1 MSEPV
6 GGLYYELSIDTA
18 DLIKGQREAER
29 AMDALEKRGT
39 DLERTMTAVGQ
50 AIAAMF
56 AAGALV
62 AELRKAS
69 EEAAAFEKSLD
80 NLQAITGITG
90 ERLKTVE
97 NAAKN
102 FGKTTST
109 SATEAVEAMKLIA
122 SAKGE
127 LADNEQGLI
136 AVTRA
141 AETLA
146 SASGMTL
153 PAAADSLVTAL
164 NQMGAGAS
172 EAERYINVMAAGA
185 KVGAAEVHHVS
196 ESLKNVAVTAKTVG
210 ISFESTNAAIQGL
223 AKAGMKGSEAGI
235 YLRNILLK
243 LETDSDRTL
252 KPSIVGLSG
261 AIDALAKK
269 NLDAAAM
276 TKMFGSENIN
286 AANALVANKEIVKGF
301 EKAMTGTQT
310 AYEQAAINSDN
321 YAGATKRM
329 QTALGVLRIELG
341 EKLNPVLAEG
351 AKLVADVA
359 VEIVDGSERVDTAV
373 KLLTASAVIAAGV
386 IGGPLV
392 TAMAAAALRATA
404 TATAIGAAGLAV
416 KGFTAVVSLMGGP
429 IGIAITALAALV
441 LNWDKIVGSAQTAAQ
456 VSEQSA
462 QRIAKALAKG
472 QGAAETD
479 LSGQLKQ
486 AQEGLAQ
493 AEKDLA
499 TAQSRGGRGIYGN
512 KISDEALAKIKER
525 RDAFA
530 ASVKDIQ
537 DARNKIGGGGGRGN
551 INPEAVKP
559 KTEFDSKSYVSG
571 IKGDREE
578 KLDKIATAEKS
589 ALAEMQ
595 ANLDAGNI
603 TLQQSLEVRRRIKSK
618 YDEERAKVSNKGAAK
633 SPADKFDSDA
643 YLSGL
648 LKSTENTLGQIDTA
662 EKEALRKNAE
672 LLKEKKINAAE
683 AEKARALIATDYAQK
698 RAAVAE
704 REQAAESSM
713 RIKMIQD
720 EEDRI
725 KAIRDEAIRAADA
738 GVKTGAISAQQA
750 ARDKALAEFEAQKGL
765 QTLQEKSM
773 QDASA
778 LRVAL
783 ARDAEERIALA
794 MDETIRRADVAL
806 AAGTMS
812 WSQYQLAK
820 VTAMQTA
827 EQQMQAIEDKRRSDR
842 NAVQMAGVQEAAAK
856 GDPAAQQNLIVAAAQ
871 KQIADLELLR
881 QADLAN
887 EQIYADRKAQIQAK
901 MTEDLAALQSA
912 TMANA
917 LASTSTGFGAIADI
931 MKAAAGEQSGIYKA
945 MFAASKAFAIAEAIV
960 KIQQGIASAAALP
973 FPANFGAMAG
983 VASATA
989 GIISTIKGATFGGG
1003 RQYGGPVAADKMY
1016 RVNEAG
1022 QPEMFTAANGAQYM
1036 MPNKSGSVTPA
1047 NELGGGMQVS
1057 IVINNNASGL
1067 VQATASTDN
1076 TSRTVTIAINEVAR
1090 QLQSNSGAVW
1100 SGLRSGSNIQG
1111 RVA

>member
-102 FGKTTST
+102 FGKTTAT

-136 AVTRA
+136 AVTKA

-146 SASGMTL
+146 AASGMTL
-153 PAAADSLVTAL
+153 PAAADSLVNAL

-185 KVGAAEVHHVS
+185 KVGASEVAES
-196 ESLKNVAVTAKTVG
+196 AEALKQFATTAKTVG
-210 ISFESTNAAIQGL
+210 VSIEGANAAIQGL
-223 AKAGMKGSEAGI
+223 AKAGIKGSEAGNA
-235 YLRNILLK
+235 LKNILLK
-243 LETDSDRTL
+243 LETDADTKLR
-252 KPSIVGLSG
+252 PSLVGLTG
-261 AIDALAKK
+261 AIEALGKK
-269 NLDAAAM
+269 NLDTAALV
-276 TKMFGSENIN
+276 KMFGVENIN
-286 AANALVANKEIVKGF
+286 AANAMIANAQTVKEF
-301 EKAMTGTQT
+301 ESAMTGTQT

-359 VEIVDGSERVDTAV
+359 VEIVEGSERVDTAV

-392 TAMAAAALRATA
+392 TAMAAAAMRATA

-441 LNWDKIVGSAQTAAQ
+441 LNWDKITGSAQTAAQ

-472 QGAAETD
+472 QGAAEKD
-479 LSGQLKQ
+479 LYGQLNDAK
-486 AQEGLAQ
+486 AGLEK
-493 AEKDLA
+493 AEKDFA
-499 TAQSRGGRGIYGN
+499 TAQSKGGRGLYGT
-512 KISDEALAKIKER
+512 KIDPTVLEEIKAR

-530 ASVKDIQ
+530 ASVKEIEA
-537 DARNKIGGGGGRGN
+537 ARNKIGGGGGRGN
-551 INPEAVKP
+551 INPATVTP
-559 KTEFDSKSYVSG
+559 
-571 IKGDREE
+571 REE
-578 KLDKIATAEKS
+578 AAPKVPTPGAPKPAK
-589 ALAEMQ
+589 
-595 ANLDAGNI
+595 AGG
-603 TLQQSLEVRRRIKSK
+603 
-618 YDEERAKVSNKGAAK
+618 GAA
-633 SPADKFDSDA
+633 SKFDSDA
-643 YLSGL
+643 YLAGL
-648 LKSTENTLGQIDTA
+648 LRSTENTLDQINTA

-683 AEKARALIATDYAQK
+683 AEKAQALIATDYAQK

-720 EEDRI
+720 EEGRI
-725 KAIRDEAIRAADA
+725 QAIRDEAIRAADA

-765 QTLQEKSM
+765 QALQEKAM

-827 EQQMQAIEDKRRSDR
+827 EQQMQAIEDKKRADR
-842 NAVQMAGVQEAAAK
+842 GAVEQQVMQAKAAG

-912 TMANA
+912 NMANA
-917 LASTSTGFGAIADI
+917 LASASTGFGAIADV
-931 MKAAAGEQSGIYKA
+931 MKSAQGEQSGIYKA

-960 KIQQGIASAAALP
+960 KIQQGIANAASLP

-1016 RVNEAG
+1016 RVNETG
-1022 QPEMFTAANGAQYM
+1022 QPEMFTASNGAQYM

-1047 NELGGGMQVS
+1047 NEIGGSGGVQWS
-1057 IVINNNASGL
+1057 IIVNNNAAGAQ
-1067 VQATASTDN
+1067 VTATTDN
-1076 TSRTVTIAINEVAR
+1076 TQRTVTIAVNEVAR

>member
-6 GGLYYELSIDTA
+6 GGLHYELSIDTA
-18 DLIKGQREAER
+18 QLIKGQREAER
-29 AMDALEKRGT
+29 ALDELERKGT
-39 DLERTMTAVGQ
+39 DLERTMTGVGR

-62 AELRKAS
+62 SELRKAS
-69 EEAAAFEKSLD
+69 QEAAAFEKSLD

-109 SATEAVEAMKLIA
+109 SAVEAVEAMKLIA

-185 KVGAAEVHHVS
+185 KVGASEVS
-196 ESLKNVAVTAKTVG
+196 ESSEALKQFATTAKTVG
-210 ISFESTNAAIQGL
+210 VSIESANAAIQGL
-223 AKAGMKGSEAGI
+223 AKAGIKGSEAGNA
-235 YLRNILLK
+235 LKNILLK
-243 LETDSDRTL
+243 LETDADTKLR
-252 KPSIVGLSG
+252 PSLVGLTG
-261 AIDALAKK
+261 AIEALGKK
-269 NLDAAAM
+269 NLDTAALV
-276 TKMFGSENIN
+276 KMFGVENIN
-286 AANALVANKEIVKGF
+286 AANAMIANAQTVKEF
-301 EKAMTGTQT
+301 EAAMTGTQT
-310 AYEQAAINSDN
+310 AYEQATINGDN
-321 YAGATKRM
+321 YAGSVKRM

-359 VEIVDGSERVDTAV
+359 VEIVEGSDRVDTAV

-416 KGFTAVVSLMGGP
+416 KGFTSVVSLMGGP

-441 LNWDKIVGSAQTAAQ
+441 LNWDKITGSAQTAAQ

-462 QRIAKALAKG
+462 QRIAKALTKG
-472 QGAAETD
+472 QSAAESD

-486 AQEGLAQ
+486 AQDGLAQ

-530 ASVKDIQ
+530 AAVKDVQ

-551 INPEAVKP
+551 INPAAVTPKEEAAPKVGLPEKP
-559 KTEFDSKSYVSG
+559 K
-571 IKGDREE
+571 
-578 KLDKIATAEKS
+578 A
-589 ALAEMQ
+589 
-595 ANLDAGNI
+595 AG
-603 TLQQSLEVRRRIKSK
+603 R
-618 YDEERAKVSNKGAAK
+618 
-633 SPADKFDSDA
+633 SPADRFDSDA
-643 YLSGL
+643 YLAGL
-648 LKSTENTLGQIDTA
+648 LKSTENTLDQIDTA
-662 EKEALRKNAE
+662 EREALRKNAE

-683 AEKARALIATDYAQK
+683 AEKARGLIATDYAQK

-704 REQAAESSM
+704 REQAAESFM

-725 KAIRDEAIRAADA
+725 KAVRDEAIRAADA
-738 GVKTGAISAQQA
+738 GVKTGAISAAQA
-750 ARDKALAEFEAQKGL
+750 ARDKGLAEFEAARALDG
-765 QTLQEKSM
+765 LQEKRQ
-773 QDASA
+773 QDAAA
-778 LRVAL
+778 LRIAL
-783 ARDAEERIALA
+783 ARDAEERIAA
-794 MDETIRRADVAL
+794 TQDETIRRAEAAM

-812 WSQYQLAK
+812 WSQYQIAK
-820 VTAMQTA
+820 VAAMQTA
-827 EQQMQAIEDKRRSDR
+827 EQQMQAIEDKRRADR
-842 NAVQMAGVQEAAAK
+842 ANVVQQGVQEAAAK
-856 GDPAAQQNLIVAAAQ
+856 GDPAAKENLIIAAAQ

-881 QADLAN
+881 QNDLAN
-887 EQIYADRKAQIQAK
+887 EQIYADRKRQIQAT
-901 MTEDLAALQSA
+901 MADDLANLQLN
-912 TMANA
+912 TMQTA
-917 LASTSTGFGAIADI
+917 LASTSSGFASIADV
-931 MKAAAGEQSGIYKA
+931 MKNAAGEQSGIYKV

-960 KIQQGIASAAALP
+960 KIQQGIANAAALP
-973 FPANFGAMAG
+973 FPANFGAMASVG
-983 VASATA
+983 AATA
-989 GIISTIKGATFGGG
+989 SIISTIKGASYGGG
-1003 RQYGGPVAADKMY
+1003 RQYGGPVSADKMY
-1016 RVNEAG
+1016 RVNETG
-1022 QPEMFTAANGAQYM
+1022 QPEMFTASNGQQYM
-1036 MPNKSGSVTPA
+1036 MPSKGGQVTPA
-1047 NELGGGMQVS
+1047 DQLGGGSVQWNI
-1057 IVINNNASGL
+1057 IVNNNAPG
-1067 VQATASTDN
+1067 VQATASTDS